1 MYRRVKKRSVVF
13 KVNRRLRYPEK
24 TYCIE
29 GLTERGRMDVKD
41 VAQETCSRI
50 ALLGPAALSLQC
62 MISVLYNSVLYIF
75 STC

>member
-1 MYRRVKKRSVVF
+1 
-13 KVNRRLRYPEK
+13 
-24 TYCIE
+24 
-29 GLTERGRMDVKD
+29 MDVKD

-75 STC
+75 STSLILRISQFPSLAVT